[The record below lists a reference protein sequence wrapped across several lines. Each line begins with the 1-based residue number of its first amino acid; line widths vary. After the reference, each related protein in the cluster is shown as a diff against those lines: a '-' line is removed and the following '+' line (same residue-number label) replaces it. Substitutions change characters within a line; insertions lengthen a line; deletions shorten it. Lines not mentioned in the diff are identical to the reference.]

1 MARYFLFV
9 FILQLCYGCS
19 KKKLFDPDQ
28 IIEIIVRPNDS
39 NHLAEVMEIHDR
51 KRIEATLEILN
62 ESSEE
67 VIKFYPKWHLI
78 IVDSS
83 KKEHLVMCG
92 ENEIK
97 YDGKTYRLRENIKG
111 ALFELK

>member
-1 MARYFLFV
+1 MARYFLLV
-9 FILQLCYGCS
+9 ITLQMCYGCTM
-19 KKKLFDPDQ
+19 KKLFEPDQ
-28 IIEIIVRPNDS
+28 IVEIIIKPNDF
-39 NHLAEVMEIHDR
+39 NRQAEIKEIHDK

-67 VIKFYPKWHLI
+67 LIKFYPKWHLV

-83 KKEHLVMCG
+83 KKEHLVMCS

-97 YDGKTYRLRENIKG
+97 YDGKTYRPKRNIKG
-111 ALFELK
+111 TLFD